1 MMFFMGVGADVPGVG
16 HIRAAYLDTS
26 NLMGVVVEVIEMG

>member
-1 MMFFMGVGADVPGVG
+1 MWREADVPGVG
-16 HIRAAYLDTS
+16 HTRAAYLDTS